1 MDDDPTQI
9 KERLRADAVNQYLCK
24 RGSAGIKQNIKQI
37 PSIAQVKD
45 SIILNKQSSKS
56 YKNIL
61 TQRKET
67 NEETERK

>member
-9 KERLRADAVNQYLCK
+9 KERLRADVVNQYLCK

-45 SIILNKQSSKS
+45 SIILNK
-56 YKNIL
+56 
-61 TQRKET
+61 
-67 NEETERK
+67 